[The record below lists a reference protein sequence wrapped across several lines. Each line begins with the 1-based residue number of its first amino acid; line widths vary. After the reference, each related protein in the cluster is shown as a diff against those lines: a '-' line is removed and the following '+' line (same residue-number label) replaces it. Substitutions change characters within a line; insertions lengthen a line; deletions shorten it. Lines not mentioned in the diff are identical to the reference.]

1 MIIQGQA
8 AKLGCFPANINLNI
22 IEVFILLGDST
33 QEGAG
38 STTTLSAPY
47 NSLMTDALIY
57 FKPDITTTDNG
68 NWNTYQFAT
77 NDKPGRNDGYNG
89 SAPSPFFIHQMKT
102 LKTRFAV
109 IKVAKGGTSLNG
121 WSKGTNQWY
130 QTFLNVFYNIAIPKL
145 VALGYV
151 PVIKAINVRLGT
163 NDTATE
169 ENTTNFKSRLSSFT
183 SDIRVDIGLPLVPFY
198 WYQVRSD
205 LTNDALYIP
214 SNRTIIRNILTN
226 ASTVGHGDRINNFN
240 LINVDGTT
248 DDFIDGV
255 HYTQAV
261 NQTQGIALANLL
273 SNI

>member
-1 MIIQGQA
+1 MRLGV
-8 AKLGCFPANINLNI
+8 AKKINRNAININTI
-22 IEVFILLGDST
+22 DVFILIGDST

-38 STTTLSAPY
+38 GTIVPSPPY
-47 NSLMTDALIY
+47 DALMTDALIY
-57 FKPDITTTDNG
+57 FKPDITATDNG
-68 NWNTYQFAT
+68 SWATYQFVT

-89 SAPSPFFIHQMKT
+89 SAPSPFFMYQMNT
-102 LKTRFAV
+102 LKTRQFAV

-130 QTFLNVFYNIAIPKL
+130 QTFLNNFYSVCLPKL

-169 ENTTNFKSRLSSFT
+169 GNTTNFKSRLETFT
-183 SDIRVDIGLPLVPFY
+183 SDIRADIGLPLVPFY

-214 SNRTIIRNILTN
+214 ANRTIIRDILVN
-226 ASTVGHGDRINNFN
+226 ASTEGHAYRISNFN

-248 DDFIDGV
+248 ADFEDGV
-255 HYTQAV
+255 HFTAAV

-273 SNI
+273 STL